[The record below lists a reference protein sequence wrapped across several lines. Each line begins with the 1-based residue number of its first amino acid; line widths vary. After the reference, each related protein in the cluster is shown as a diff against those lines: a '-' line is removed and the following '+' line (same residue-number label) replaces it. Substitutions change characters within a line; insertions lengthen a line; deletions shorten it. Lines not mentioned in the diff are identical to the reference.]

1 MAENFTA
8 RKSTKFSQSQM
19 PRFTLKESLV
29 LAQALKD
36 NFAAKSATPL
46 LLAQAI
52 NRSPSS
58 TDWRYLTG
66 ASAAYGLTT
75 GGYNSDIIELTE
87 MGKKVVMPT
96 EEGED
101 KKFLVKCALAPVILK
116 NFYEKYNGNKFPRED
131 IVKNVLVSL
140 GVPPERVG
148 EALKIVND
156 NGRFVGILID
166 IKDGV
171 YVQIKTTNNKSREE
185 EILLAKEDLEKMP
198 DNGFNPEETDETDVP
213 KPKVKSSLNER
224 RVFIAHGKN
233 EKFIDP
239 IKKLL
244 AYGEL
249 ESVVAI
255 EKQSVSQPIPDKV
268 MNDMRSC
275 GAAIIHVDSE
285 LKLTD
290 AEDKEQ
296 VVLSP
301 NVLIEIGAAMALY
314 GRRFILLVKEGVSL
328 PSNLQGL
335 YEVRYS
341 GEDLGSDATIR
352 LLEAIKDIKN
362 HPLPTTSE
370 QS

>member
-1 MAENFTA
+1 MTENSTSKKF
-8 RKSTKFSQSQM
+8 TKFSQSQI
-19 PRFTLKESLV
+19 PRFNLKESLV
-29 LAQALKD
+29 IAQALKD

-46 LLAQAI
+46 LIAQAI

-87 MGKKVVMPT
+87 TGRKVVMPT

-101 KKFLVKCALAPVILK
+101 KKYLVKCALTPIILK
-116 NFYEKYNGNKFPRED
+116 KFYEKYNGNKFPRED
-131 IVKNVLVSL
+131 IAKNVLVSL
-140 GVPPERVG
+140 GVPVERVG
-148 EALKIVND
+148 EAIKIVTD

-171 YVQIKTTNNKSREE
+171 YVQIKTINNKSNGE
-185 EILLAKEDLEKMP
+185 EISLPEKDLEKIP
-198 DNGFNPEETDETDVP
+198 DNLLEREEINKTDVTEP
-213 KPKVKSSLNER
+213 KINSSLNER

-233 EKFIDP
+233 EKFVDP

-244 AYGEL
+244 AFGEL
-249 ESVVAI
+249 EPVVTI
-255 EKQSVSQPIPDKV
+255 ERQSVSQPLPDKV

-285 LKLTD
+285 LKLTGSD
-290 AEDKEQ
+290 GKEQ
-296 VVLSP
+296 AVLNP

-314 GRRFILLVKEGVSL
+314 GRRFILLVKEGINL
-328 PSNLQGL
+328 PSNLRGL

-362 HPLPTTSE
+362 HPLPSSSE